1 MKKLGILALVVVLA
15 AAAFALYRFGHSDAG
30 RIVVK
35 LEAGPPQPKIS
46 PGEAG
51 IDPAAIQLAVDYA
64 GKRNTSAL
72 VIARNGH
79 IVFEKYWGDTTLD
92 TSIATDH
99 FAKVLGPLLV
109 GSAMNDRLIR
119 DLDEPISNY
128 QPDLADAPTG
138 SSGPSTLRQLL
149 GSQADQGDGPAEIVA
164 RVLALVTKQHYE
176 ILVSERLWKPMGGG
190 ELSFRRNG
198 SNEWRAYVATA
209 GCCVTAR
216 ISDWMRVGE
225 LLANDGVFEG
235 NQFTPPRYVTL
246 MLTPTHKEST
256 VGFGINV
263 NGQFAAADVAWLDGG
278 RSQRLWVVPSL
289 KLVILRAGGEPDASD
304 GWDEAMIPDNIIRGT
319 SGWHPRSV
327 GEGVDPNKYA
337 PH

>member
-1 MKKLGILALVVVLA
+1 M
-15 AAAFALYRFGHSDAG
+15 
-30 RIVVK
+30 
-35 LEAGPPQPKIS
+35 
-46 PGEAG
+46 
-51 IDPAAIQLAVDYA
+51 
-64 GKRNTSAL
+64 
-72 VIARNGH
+72 
-79 IVFEKYWGDTTLD
+79 
-92 TSIATDH
+92 
-99 FAKVLGPLLV
+99 
-109 GSAMNDRLIR
+109 
-119 DLDEPISNY
+119 EP
-128 QPDLADAPTG
+128 
-138 SSGPSTLRQLL
+138 
-149 GSQADQGDGPAEIVA
+149 DGW
-164 RVLALVTKQHYE
+164 L
-176 ILVSERLWKPMGGG
+176 

-198 SNEWRAYVATA
+198 SNELRAYGATA

>member
-1 MKKLGILALVVVLA
+1 
-15 AAAFALYRFGHSDAG
+15 
-30 RIVVK
+30 
-35 LEAGPPQPKIS
+35 
-46 PGEAG
+46 
-51 IDPAAIQLAVDYA
+51 
-64 GKRNTSAL
+64 
-72 VIARNGH
+72 
-79 IVFEKYWGDTTLD
+79 
-92 TSIATDH
+92 
-99 FAKVLGPLLV
+99 
-109 GSAMNDRLIR
+109 
-119 DLDEPISNY
+119 
-128 QPDLADAPTG
+128 
-138 SSGPSTLRQLL
+138 LRQLL

-263 NGQFAAADVAWLDGG
+263 NGQFAAPDVAWLDGG